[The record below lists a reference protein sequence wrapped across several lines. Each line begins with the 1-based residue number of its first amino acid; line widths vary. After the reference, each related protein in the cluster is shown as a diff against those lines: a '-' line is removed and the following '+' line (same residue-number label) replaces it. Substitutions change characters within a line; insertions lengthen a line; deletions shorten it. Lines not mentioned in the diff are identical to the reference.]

1 MSDRGLRRRAP
12 ATGRRRSKPPHPSP
26 SPRRKTPPAPRR
38 SMKHSKP
45 IKILKRC
52 SSEPALW
59 TGGGSDAGDDD
70 RRRFLGSENVLFR
83 PHTCTDVFASSP
95 PLLSFSPRRS
105 HESMGYKRDA
115 KVVVNVTVEG
125 SPGPLRTMVKLGS
138 SVEETINLVVA
149 KYTEE
154 GRTPK
159 LDKDAASSLELHH
172 SYFSLQS
179 LDKAE
184 MIGDVGSRSFYLRK
198 SSSRNSSNNGA
209 STLFTSEIA
218 SERAAPPP
226 PPVFQLPSFFALPM
240 QKIVRRTRKLWK
252 ILVCSQ

>member
-1 MSDRGLRRRAP
+1 MSERGLRRRAP
-12 ATGRRRSKPPHPSP
+12 ATGSRRIKPPHPSP
-26 SPRRKTPPAPRR
+26 SPRRRTPPSPCR
-38 SMKHSKP
+38 SLKHSKP

-52 SSEPALW
+52 LSEPALW
-59 TGGGSDAGDDD
+59 TAGDDD
-70 RRRFLGSENVLFR
+70 RHRFLGSENFLFL
-83 PHTCTDVFASSP
+83 PHTYTDGFASSP
-95 PLLSFSPRRS
+95 SLLAFSPQQS
-105 HESMGYKRDA
+105 NEVLGYKRDA

-138 SVEETINLVVA
+138 SVEDAIKQVVD
-149 KYTEE
+149 KYNDE

-184 MIGDVGSRSFYLRK
+184 IIGDVGSRSFYLRK
-198 SSSRNSSNNGA
+198 SSSRNGSNNGA
-209 STLFTSEIA
+209 STSFTSEIVP
-218 SERAAPPP
+218 ERATPTP
-226 PPVFQLPSFFALPM
+226 PPVFLLPSFLALKV
-240 QKIVRRTRKLWK
+240 QKIVRRSRKLWK